1 MISVCLTLLGQAASA
16 FPRRAFDIPLARTME
31 SSLVLRAASC
41 WNAWG
46 EAMNI
51 LKIKGLEEETAKR
64 FLEQAYWDLSRIPDA
79 DYRRITSQISR
90 EGLRGG
96 GEDEGL
102 HNNTAALQVPSTST
116 RGVSPKG
123 CRQNY
128 PLARRG
134 ALGLVR
140 SASYVASLLCINR
153 LMCFPD
159 SSPKTVNHACSLE
172 LVRQMQ
178 D

>member
-1 MISVCLTLLGQAASA
+1 MISVCLALFGQAASA
-16 FPRRAFDIPLARTME
+16 FPRRALDIPLARSME

-41 WNAWG
+41 WNTWG

-96 GEDEGL
+96 TIRLHVDSWDDGEALLMMVWTPPSQFTHLLSEVGL
-102 HNNTAALQVPSTST
+102 
-116 RGVSPKG
+116 RE
-123 CRQNY
+123 RQ
-128 PLARRG
+128 G
-134 ALGLVR
+134 A
-140 SASYVASLLCINR
+140 IQN
-153 LMCFPD
+153 
-159 SSPKTVNHACSLE
+159 
-172 LVRQMQ
+172 
-178 D
+178 

>member
-96 GEDEGL
+96 TIRLHVDSWDDGEALLMMVWTPPSQFTHLLNEVGL
-102 HNNTAALQVPSTST
+102 
-116 RGVSPKG
+116 RE
-123 CRQNY
+123 RQ
-128 PLARRG
+128 G
-134 ALGLVR
+134 A
-140 SASYVASLLCINR
+140 IQN
-153 LMCFPD
+153 
-159 SSPKTVNHACSLE
+159 
-172 LVRQMQ
+172 
-178 D
+178 

>member
-16 FPRRAFDIPLARTME
+16 VPRRAFDIPLARTME

-96 GEDEGL
+96 TIRLHVDSWDDGEALLIMVWTPPSEFTHLLSEVGL
-102 HNNTAALQVPSTST
+102 
-116 RGVSPKG
+116 RD
-123 CRQNY
+123 RQ
-128 PLARRG
+128 G
-134 ALGLVR
+134 A
-140 SASYVASLLCINR
+140 IQN
-153 LMCFPD
+153 
-159 SSPKTVNHACSLE
+159 
-172 LVRQMQ
+172 
-178 D
+178 